1 MPPLNLSIGALLR
14 TSVFWLVL
22 PTVITRGADNLTV
35 VHLADGR
42 VLQGILDTRTDETFL
57 WLRTVTDNFSLSS
70 RFRWSDVL
78 DVDPSIP
85 DLPGDEHRIE
95 VDVSKGIDV
104 VDQFEPAADEE
115 EDAVDGKDDW
125 MDWPTSR
132 PGISE
137 AGPWEA
143 PLLFPVARALRIEAH
158 LANWDD
164 DVEPDG
170 LRVLVSPVDGFGQV
184 VPVFGSIDFKLI
196 GEHRLSRGGEHVRRR
211 DSFPLLG
218 EWSRRVTLK
227 TFRPNGVVYELPF
240 RNFAPG
246 RDVDIAFE
254 ALLTARLGIPGVGV
268 LESSDSYVLL
278 RPTNRFRDD
287 LQLRTGR
294 RYDRREFT
302 RLYQVDP
309 HRAWVGHGD

>member
-158 LANWDD
+158 LA
-164 DVEPDG
+164 
-170 LRVLVSPVDGFGQV
+170 
-184 VPVFGSIDFKLI
+184 KL
-196 GEHRLSRGGEHVRRR
+196 GRRR
-211 DSFPLLG
+211 RARRPAGVSFAG
-218 EWSRRVTLK
+218 GRVRTSRASVW
-227 TFRPNGVVYELPF
+227 F
-240 RNFAPG
+240 
-246 RDVDIAFE
+246 D
-254 ALLTARLGIPGVGV
+254 
-268 LESSDSYVLL
+268 
-278 RPTNRFRDD
+278 RF
-287 LQLRTGR
+287 
-294 RYDRREFT
+294 
-302 RLYQVDP
+302 
-309 HRAWVGHGD
+309 